1 MGGLNPTPDHRITEL
16 EARVSELERR
26 IAQSHPK
33 VTLVKDYWRKNP
45 YDLQNLP
52 KKGWMKHQTIS
63 FIKSGIRIVG
73 YAALIVSIPAAT
85 ILLLLS
91 EAVGIVEEIGHE

>member
-52 KKGWMKHQTIS
+52 KKG
-63 FIKSGIRIVG
+63 
-73 YAALIVSIPAAT
+73 
-85 ILLLLS
+85 
-91 EAVGIVEEIGHE
+91 